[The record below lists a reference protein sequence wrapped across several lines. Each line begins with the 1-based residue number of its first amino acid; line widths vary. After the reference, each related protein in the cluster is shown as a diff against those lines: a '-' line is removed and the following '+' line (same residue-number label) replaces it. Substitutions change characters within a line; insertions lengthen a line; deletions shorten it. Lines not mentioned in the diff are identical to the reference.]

1 MYLLAGISTFL
12 VIPALLLSGIFG
24 ALFFLRRG
32 DHYGPLND
40 LFFALSLFLLILP
53 VIAVNDLANE
63 QVGMWFDAVTWV
75 AVVGMVVAGVGQLLL
90 VAGAISLQTSFKSG
104 SISIAPLLAWMVSL
118 AVISI
123 REEVPDALVGWTMTL
138 SIVLM
143 VPTALLP
150 AFRVRMSLR
159 LWAGAILG
167 FALVAWLLAL
177 GVDLVDRA

>member
-1 MYLLAGISTFL
+1 
-12 VIPALLLSGIFG
+12 
-24 ALFFLRRG
+24 
-32 DHYGPLND
+32 
-40 LFFALSLFLLILP
+40 
-53 VIAVNDLANE
+53 
-63 QVGMWFDAVTWV
+63 
-75 AVVGMVVAGVGQLLL
+75 
-90 VAGAISLQTSFKSG
+90 
-104 SISIAPLLAWMVSL
+104 
-118 AVISI
+118 
-123 REEVPDALVGWTMTL
+123 MTL